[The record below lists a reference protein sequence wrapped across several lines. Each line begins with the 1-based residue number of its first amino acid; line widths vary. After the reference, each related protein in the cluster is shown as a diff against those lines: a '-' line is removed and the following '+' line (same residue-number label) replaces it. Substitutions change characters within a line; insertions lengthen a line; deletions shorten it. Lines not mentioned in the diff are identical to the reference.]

1 MAALASALPFSTS
14 SILALQSDAIWLHD
28 QIGAPRSKAIS
39 SGYRALDQQLPHGG
53 WPPSVLTEL
62 LLAHPD
68 IGELR
73 LLASTLTHITQTG
86 KTVVVLAPAHLAI
99 ATSLGEYGI
108 DMSKVTLIE
117 ADKPADKIWAV
128 EQALKSASFGAL
140 LCWLPQAR
148 DDHLRRLH
156 LAAAGTQ
163 GWTFLFRPLDAQ
175 DQASPA
181 PLRMLCKPL
190 AIGRLSVEIIKRR
203 GPVHVEPIIL
213 PLEIPE
219 ILLKPLATRVLG
231 RPVFSA
237 PSYSVDRS
245 ALAATAA
252 RHRAK
257 LLSQ

>member
-1 MAALASALPFSTS
+1 MAAQSSALPFSTS
-14 SILALQSDAIWLHD
+14 SILASRPDSIWLSD
-28 QIGAPRSKAIS
+28 QITTYRSKPIS
-39 SGYRALDQQLPHGG
+39 SGYRELDQQLPHGG

-62 LLAHPD
+62 LLTNPGV
-68 IGELR
+68 GELR
-73 LLASTLTHITQTG
+73 LLASTLTHITQAG
-86 KTVVVLAPAHLAI
+86 KTVVLLAPAHLAI
-99 ATSLGEYGI
+99 TTRLDELGI

-140 LCWLPQAR
+140 LCWLPEAR
-148 DDHLRRLH
+148 DDHLRRLQ

-163 GWTFLFRPLDAQ
+163 GLTFLFRPLDAQ

-181 PLRMLCKPL
+181 PLRILCKPL
-190 AIGRLSVEIIKRR
+190 AIGRLSLEIIKRR
-203 GPVHVEPIIL
+203 GPVHLEPIIL

-219 ILLKPLATRVLG
+219 ILLKPLATRALG
-231 RPVFSA
+231 KPVFST

-252 RHRAK
+252 RHRAT
-257 LLSQ
+257 LLS

>member
-1 MAALASALPFSTS
+1 MAALASALPFSTT
-14 SILALQSDAIWLHD
+14 SILASRPDSICLHD
-28 QIGAPRSKAIS
+28 QVGAYRSKAIS
-39 SGYRALDQQLPHGG
+39 SGYRELDQQLPNGG
-53 WPPSVLTEL
+53 WPPSVLIEL
-62 LLAHPD
+62 LLTNPG

-73 LLASTLTHITQTG
+73 LLAPALAHITQTG
-86 KTVVVLAPAHLAI
+86 KTVVVLAPSHLAL
-99 ATSLGEYGI
+99 AASLDGCGI

-117 ADKPADKIWAV
+117 VDKPADKIWAV

-148 DDHLRRLH
+148 DDHLRRLQ

-175 DQASPA
+175 AQASPA

-203 GPVHVEPIIL
+203 GPVHVEAIIL
-213 PLEIPE
+213 PLDIPE
-219 ILLKPLATRVLG
+219 ILLKPLAARVLG
-231 RPVFSA
+231 KPVFST

-252 RHRAK
+252 RHRAA
-257 LLSQ
+257 LYS

>member
-1 MAALASALPFSTS
+1 MAAQSSALPFSTS
-14 SILALQSDAIWLHD
+14 SILASRPDSIWLTD
-28 QIGAPRSKAIS
+28 QIATYRSKPIS
-39 SGYRALDQQLPHGG
+39 SGYRELDQQLPHGG
-53 WPPSVLTEL
+53 WPSSVLTEL
-62 LLAHPD
+62 LLTNPG

-73 LLASTLTHITQTG
+73 LLASTLTDITQAG
-86 KTVVVLAPAHLAI
+86 KTVVVLAPPHLAI
-99 ATSLGEYGI
+99 ATSLGELGI

-117 ADKPADKIWAV
+117 VDNPADKIWAV

-148 DDHLRRLH
+148 DDHLRRLQ

-163 GWTFLFRPLDAQ
+163 GLTFLFRPLEAQ

-203 GPVHVEPIIL
+203 GPVHLEPIIL
-213 PLEIPE
+213 PLEVPE
-219 ILLKPLATRVLG
+219 ILLKPLATRALG
-231 RPVFSA
+231 KPVFSA
-237 PSYSVDRS
+237 LSYSVNHS

-252 RHRAK
+252 RHRRA
-257 LLSQ
+257 LLS